1 MTLKPASCEGFDG
14 TLGGESTVPC
24 MAENS
29 FGSHSAPIGFIQND
43 SFELKQNL
51 NEEKRT
57 SQNLHN

>member
-29 FGSHSAPIGFIQND
+29 FGSHSGPIGFIEKD
-43 SFELKQNL
+43 SFELKC
-51 NEEKRT
+51 KI
-57 SQNLHN
+57 